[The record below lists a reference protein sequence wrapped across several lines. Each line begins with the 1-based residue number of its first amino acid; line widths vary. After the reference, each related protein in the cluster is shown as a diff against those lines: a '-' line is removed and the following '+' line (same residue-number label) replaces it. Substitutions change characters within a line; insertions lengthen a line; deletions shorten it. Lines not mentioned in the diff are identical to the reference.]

1 VYAKPSPEEYLKIE
15 PDQLQPRDGAYLLQ
29 MLENLEEVTYLDE
42 AKLIALDHPKEID
55 VYPLGAFGGRD
66 AGPLRK
72 LAVERSARV
81 YALRAIAHN
90 DRDVTGA
97 LQKIDRTYADNFRL
111 DRLAGYAEM
120 HNLTLEFPEAVTR
133 MKRTALFLYGWVDF
147 EYSSSNYAAYQAGV
161 RLTPP
166 VLEIENKEEGGF
178 RPLVEPM
185 GFPPGLPRMI
195 SVDLTDQAPLASRR
209 LRLRTN
215 MRVFW
220 DQIFIA
226 EPLEDSV
233 AADKIKVNE
242 IKLSGAH
249 LHRRGFPREH
259 SPDGREPRVYDY
271 GILDNTQPFKVMTG
285 DYTKF
290 GAVTEL
296 LTRSDDRFVIF
307 GKGEEV
313 TLEFPVKGLPV
324 VPKGSTRSFLLYANG
339 YCKDMD
345 PHTAYPDTV
354 EPLPFHGMSA
364 YPYPSGES
372 YPDDAEHR
380 DYRKTWNTRRLD
392 GR

>member
-1 VYAKPSPEEYLKIE
+1 
-15 PDQLQPRDGAYLLQ
+15 
-29 MLENLEEVTYLDE
+29 
-42 AKLIALDHPKEID
+42 
-55 VYPLGAFGGRD
+55 
-66 AGPLRK
+66 
-72 LAVERSARV
+72 
-81 YALRAIAHN
+81 
-90 DRDVTGA
+90 
-97 LQKIDRTYADNFRL
+97 
-111 DRLAGYAEM
+111 M
-120 HNLTLEFPEAVTR
+120 HNLTLEFPESVTR
-133 MKRTALFLYGWVDF
+133 LQRPVLFLYGWVDF
-147 EYSSSNYAAYQAGV
+147 EYSSSNYAASQAGV

-166 VLEIENKEEGGF
+166 VLELEDKDDRIF
-178 RPLVEPM
+178 RPVLDPM

-195 SVDLTDQAPLASRR
+195 SVDLSDRAPLPTRR

-215 MRVFW
+215 MRVYW

-226 EPLEDSV
+226 EPLEEK
-233 AADKIKVNE
+233 AASDRVKVNE

-285 DYTKF
+285 DYTRF
-290 GAVTEL
+290 GGVTDL
-296 LTRSDDRFVIF
+296 LTRTDDRFVIF

-313 TLEFPVKGLPV
+313 TLEFPVKGLPE
-324 VPKGSTRSFLLYANG
+324 VPKGSARSFFLYGNG

-345 PHTAYPDTV
+345 PHTAFPDTV

-364 YPYPSGES
+364 YPYPQGET

-380 DYRKTWNTRRLD
+380 DYRKNWNTRRRE